1 MSLLHRNQ
9 IAGPPVLCR
18 LPVLSGIGIA
28 CLRLRGRGTYS
39 GSVGVVELLVYTRS
53 NFLVGF

>member
-1 MSLLHRNQ
+1 MSLLLRSQ

-28 CLRLRGRGTYS
+28 CLRLGGRGTYS
-39 GSVGVVELLVYTRS
+39 GSVGVVDLLVYTRG
-53 NFLVGF
+53 NFLLGF